1 MEGSNEKREIALA
14 QEQKRLTYLEELK
27 NTGGPFTSVEEVDS
41 FLADLNPK
49 NKKDKKQRRKKEVQ
63 YAQDTSTLLPKVD
76 PLFKIWKVEPNG
88 KSWVKTA
95 TEFGAA
101 MKLFYVKKMDRKN
114 LEYDMFQKCLDNV
127 ISAAH
132 F

>member
-76 PLFKIWKVEPNG
+76 PLFKIWKVESNG
-88 KSWVKTA
+88 KS
-95 TEFGAA
+95 
-101 MKLFYVKKMDRKN
+101 
-114 LEYDMFQKCLDNV
+114 
-127 ISAAH
+127 
-132 F
+132 